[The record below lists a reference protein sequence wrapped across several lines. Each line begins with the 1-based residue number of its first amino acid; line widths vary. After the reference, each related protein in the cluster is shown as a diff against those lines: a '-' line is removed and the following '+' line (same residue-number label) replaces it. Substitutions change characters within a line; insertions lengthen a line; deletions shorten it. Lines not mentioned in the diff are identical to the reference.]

1 MNSQPSRKLAA
12 ILRELTD
19 PERYLFTLDDLRGA
33 LPELSAGALKT
44 LLSRCCK
51 NGLLQRVCRGL
62 YLYPAVDYPRG
73 LLLFH
78 AAARLRA
85 SAFNYLSLETVLS
98 DAGVISQV
106 PMNWI
111 TLMSSGRSNLI
122 RCHPWGTIEF
132 VHTGKRPELL
142 ADRLTY
148 DPRCRLWR
156 ASVSLALQD
165 MKDTR
170 RNLELVDP
178 EAAHEKELLHH
189 DILRELSAAGLLAG
203 LTFIGGTCLRACYGA
218 EWRWAPRG

>member
-1 MNSQPSRKLAA
+1 MSNQPSRKIAA
-12 ILRELTD
+12 ILQELAG
-19 PERYLFTLDDLRGA
+19 PERYLFTPEDLRGA
-33 LPELSAGALKT
+33 LPELSPGALKT

-62 YLYPAVDYPRG
+62 YLYPVVDYPRG

-85 SAFNYLSLETVLS
+85 SSFNYLSLETVLS

-111 TLMSSGRSNLI
+111 TLMSAGRSSII
-122 RCHPWGTIEF
+122 RCPPWGTIEF
-132 VHTGKRPELL
+132 VHTGKKPGLL

-156 ASVSLALQD
+156 ASVALALQD

-170 RNLELVDP
+170 RNLDLVDP
-178 EAAHEKELLHH
+178 ETAHE
-189 DILRELSAAGLLAG
+189 LA
-203 LTFIGGTCLRACYGA
+203 
-218 EWRWAPRG
+218 